1 MQGSIEIKPLIKRAE
16 SRSETT
22 KNYRVEIKLEG
33 EPVYQFG
40 VINISNKGAGIL
52 VKDDPAFLNM
62 IELGQIVEVNF
73 ISSEVSNLSG
83 MYTAEI
89 KHITKFSRE
98 ENEGQRLVGISI
110 QKKLDEA

>member
-16 SRSETT
+16 SRSEAT

-33 EPVYQFG
+33 EPIYQFG
-40 VINISNKGAGIL
+40 LINISKKGAGIL
-52 VKDDPAFLNM
+52 VKNDPAFLKI

-73 ISSEVSNLSG
+73 ISSKALNLSG

-98 ENEGQRLVGISI
+98 ESEGQRLVGISI